1 MCRMHHR
8 EKKYR
13 DAEDALKNDTTTG
26 RHAGKMKAQFVR
38 VRSRKT
44 PS

>member
-13 DAEDALKNDTTTG
+13 DTEDAMENDTTTG
-26 RHAGKMKAQFVR
+26 RRTGKMKAQFIR

-44 PS
+44 